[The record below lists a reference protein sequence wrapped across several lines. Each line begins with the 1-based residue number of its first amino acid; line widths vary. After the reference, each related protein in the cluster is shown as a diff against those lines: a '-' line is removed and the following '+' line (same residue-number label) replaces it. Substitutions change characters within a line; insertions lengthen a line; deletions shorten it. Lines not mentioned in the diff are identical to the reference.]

1 MRVRLDGRGEINVSD
16 TRGTGHGLG
25 TGFRMLI
32 STRRRAL
39 RSGGREASPLP
50 DNFLRSPSWRSVLS
64 EHAISASTFCF
75 LDASDGR
82 RRLARRSI
90 HGRREKFT
98 VGEQPATVARG
109 RTPVRC
115 GTRTIMLRPIC
126 TCTRAPL
133 PKGLV
138 VDLPQGSSVLG
149 GVVRGAARHSFHRTC
164 LVAWGGHTRRK
175 GVGVVWPCAYHAGRR
190 VPAAGWGRRRDR
202 TRLRRL
208 THARLYLAMCAA

>member
-1 MRVRLDGRGEINVSD
+1 MSLLADSRMSAQLLAGRWSVACYRAGLCARVVGGA
-16 TRGTGHGLG
+16 GLSFAG
-25 TGFRMLI
+25 
-32 STRRRAL
+32 
-39 RSGGREASPLP
+39 
-50 DNFLRSPSWRSVLS
+50 
-64 EHAISASTFCF
+64 
-75 LDASDGR
+75 
-82 RRLARRSI
+82 
-90 HGRREKFT
+90 T
-98 VGEQPATVARG
+98 VGEQPATAARG